1 MRSPNGY
8 GSVVKLSGKRRK
20 PYMVRKTVGYD
31 DRAFP
36 VYCVIGYYPTRQD
49 AMIALAQYN
58 NDPYDVDLSKI
69 TMKDLFERWSKEA
82 FKHCS
87 PVYDMEYK
95 KIRKTHMQNCIDSA
109 NRGYSTR
116 SYI

>member
-1 MRSPNGY
+1 
-8 GSVVKLSGKRRK
+8 
-20 PYMVRKTVGYD
+20 MVRKTVGYD
-31 DRAFP
+31 GRAFP

-82 FKHCS
+82 FKDMKSGMQSSYKAAFKHCS

-109 NRGYSTR
+109 KDRKSVV
-116 SYI
+116 